1 MSPRYD
7 DDPRPRGKKEI
18 PIGLITGCGLFA
30 ILIIGATIWIVLK
43 LIGTVSDAAD
53 TSENGAQTSVVA
65 PDQESSGAIPDD
77 GIDSDRGEIPESS
90 SDTDSNAASLT
101 DSNSSAG
108 LNQSS
113 SDSNST
119 DKADNEVNNDNVVY
133 VTETVIAK

>member
-18 PIGLITGCGLFA
+18 PIGLIAGCGLFA

-101 DSNSSAG
+101 GSNSSA
-108 LNQSS
+108 
-113 SDSNST
+113 DEST
-119 DKADNEVNNDNVVY
+119 NDDNVVY
-133 VTETVIAK
+133 VTETVVAE

>member
-18 PIGLITGCGLFA
+18 PIGLIAGCGLFA

-77 GIDSDRGEIPESS
+77 GIDSDRGEIPEGNSN
-90 SDTDSNAASLT
+90 TDSNAASLT
-101 DSNSSAG
+101 DSNSNADV
-108 LNQSS
+108 NQSS
-113 SDSNST
+113 SDSNSS
-119 DKADNEVNNDNVVY
+119 DNSDSETNNDNVVY